1 MWIRTLMSTSPA
13 ERWKM
18 ASVKMAATQALTDP
32 DSVPPTAKPDDA
44 QVPEFLK
51 KIAKQIGLSS
61 PLVVHVIF
69 VLLWTFWL
77 LNARDSEM
85 SYAFSTLVRERI
97 LYSELLPSE
106 DEVATLSTISHLWKT
121 CVNSCVDHFWMG
133 YLVIRF
139 LAWGP
144 FDQGWVNDQARM
156 VGAARIRQIRAA
168 TNSCAVS
175 LLRVLTLRATRRYP
189 MESDALLRCMAQTS
203 AVACVVCTNTFHQQ
217 GPMFLS
223 SPGLVHTYLVDILRT
238 CQLASCMRQ
247 R

>member
-1 MWIRTLMSTSPA
+1 
-13 ERWKM
+13 M

-51 KIAKQIGLSS
+51 KIGEADRGLSS

-106 DEVATLSTISHLWKT
+106 DEVATLFTISHLWKT

-139 LAWGP
+139 LGL
-144 FDQGWVNDQARM
+144 GGLLIK
-156 VGAARIRQIRAA
+156 VGSTTRPEWSISARIRQIRAA

-175 LLRVLTLRATRRYP
+175 LLRVLTPTCYPSLSDGKRRIAPLYGADLGGG
-189 MESDALLRCMAQTS
+189 MRR
-203 AVACVVCTNTFHQQ
+203 VCTNTFHQQ